1 MVNRMH
7 RRSRRGWTVVGIVI
21 LLLLV
26 AIVAGIVLANIDF
39 ERYRMDEN
47 ARALKNQFIAQQL
60 RAVKSNTPMMVAI
73 LYDRGKLRIT
83 QDANGNGIADA
94 GEHTFMWG
102 LVNDAKFVIPPVTI
116 GGAAPAYATGPG
128 LTYLNQS
135 YRYPTVTFYPSGSTG
150 GDVVVYIGS
159 AAGRLADLRALQI
172 TGASSKVKFYRF
184 ASGAWKLADM

>member
-7 RRSRRGWTVVGIVI
+7 RRARRGWTVIGVVI

-26 AIVAGIVLANIDF
+26 ALVAGIILANIDF

-60 RAVKSNTPMMVAI
+60 TAVKLNVPVIVAFV
-73 LYDRGKLRIT
+73 YDRGKLTIT
-83 QDANGNGIADA
+83 RDANSNGIADA
-94 GEHTFMWG
+94 GEHSYTWALMDG
-102 LVNDAKFVIPPVTI
+102 ARFVTPPVTI
-116 GGAAPAYATGPG
+116 GGAAPYYATGPG

-135 YRYPTVTFYPSGSTG
+135 YHYPTVTFYPNGSAS

-184 ASGAWKLADM
+184 AAGAWELAEM